1 VLDEHISHTAD
12 ITTVAQLEAALTAVA
27 VDLGTTIVASADY
40 ATAFAL
46 VAQQR
51 MQTSTDDDV
60 AAEALEEALAERTA
74 HFADIGLLTVDDPRL
89 AADHFSALTVL
100 LAYNAQPVP
109 SRADPDRIHRIMIDG
124 AHAFMRAYATRRP
137 G

>member
-1 VLDEHISHTAD
+1 MLDEHISHTAD

-51 MQTSTDDDV
+51 MQTNTDDDV
-60 AAEALEEALAERTA
+60 ATEALEEALAERTA
-74 HFADIGLLTVDDPRL
+74 HFADIGLLTVDDPASQRTISVRWPFCSPTTLGRCPRGSSGPDTPDQDRWCSRL
-89 AADHFSALTVL
+89 
-100 LAYNAQPVP
+100 
-109 SRADPDRIHRIMIDG
+109 
-124 AHAFMRAYATRRP
+124 HARLCD
-137 G
+137 